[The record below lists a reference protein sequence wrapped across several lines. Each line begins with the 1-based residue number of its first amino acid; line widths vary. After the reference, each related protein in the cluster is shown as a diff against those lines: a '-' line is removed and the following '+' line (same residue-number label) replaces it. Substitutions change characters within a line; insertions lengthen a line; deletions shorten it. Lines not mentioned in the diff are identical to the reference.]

1 MGSQTPSRPG
11 RSLLMRLVPWRG
23 ARLDS
28 LEETEDLGHAHI
40 PVTLK
45 HPQALASP
53 HSHPGFLGTSFGVPG
68 SIFNHFPSVT
78 SLLGGIISPAQFSTI
93 EGIAKRGAS

>member
-1 MGSQTPSRPG
+1 
-11 RSLLMRLVPWRG
+11 MRLVPWRG

-53 HSHPGFLGTSFGVPG
+53 HSHPGFLGPSFGVPG
-68 SIFNHFPSVT
+68 SIFNHFPS
-78 SLLGGIISPAQFSTI
+78 SKPARRHQLSRSVLNN
-93 EGIAKRGAS
+93 RGYR